1 MGQRTHPGRDPG
13 YDDREPTMSDTTEMQ
28 ALAASELTIV
38 PVPQRDAWAVVNRRG
53 DLLAVGQY
61 DECRRRLDRAV
72 AATAA

>member
-1 MGQRTHPGRDPG
+1 L
-13 YDDREPTMSDTTEMQ
+13 Q
-28 ALAASELTIV
+28 ALPPIELTIV
-38 PVPQRDAWAVVNRRG
+38 PFPQRDAWAVVNRRG

>member
-1 MGQRTHPGRDPG
+1 
-13 YDDREPTMSDTTEMQ
+13 MSDTTEMQ

-38 PVPQRDAWAVVNRRG
+38 PVPQRDAWAVVNRGG